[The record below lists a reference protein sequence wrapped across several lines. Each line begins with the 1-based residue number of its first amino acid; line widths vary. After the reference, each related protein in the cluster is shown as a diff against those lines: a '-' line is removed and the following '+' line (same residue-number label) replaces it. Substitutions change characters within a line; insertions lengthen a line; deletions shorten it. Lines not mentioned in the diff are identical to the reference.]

1 MAYLDDI
8 KALPDNFSNFA
19 NKVKTLLLKQKKYT
33 AAHESLSFEDAQ
45 WRKFDEEALELI
57 KESILL
63 FTQTFEM
70 LTMDTY
76 GRAEDGYQDRLKQ
89 NKFSEDDYRMAFIE
103 FVIALEDIEALRE
116 KYKEP
121 IE

>member
-19 NKVKTLLLKQKKYT
+19 NKVKTLLVKQKEYT
-33 AAHESLSFEDAQ
+33 AAHESLSFDDSEMQ
-45 WRKFDEEALELI
+45 KFDKEALELI

-76 GRAEDGYQDRLKQ
+76 GSAENGYQDLLKQ
-89 NKFSEDDYRMAFIE
+89 SKFSEDDYRMAFIE

-116 KYKEP
+116 KHKE
-121 IE
+121 